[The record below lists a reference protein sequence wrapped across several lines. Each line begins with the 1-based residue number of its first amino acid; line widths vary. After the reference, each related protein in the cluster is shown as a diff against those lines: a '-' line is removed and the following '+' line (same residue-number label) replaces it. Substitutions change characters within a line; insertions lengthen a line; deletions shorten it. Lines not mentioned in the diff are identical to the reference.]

1 MKRLPS
7 THKKTPVSK
16 EAKVPDFYEMSKIS
30 PLPEVTLSKP
40 APTMYN
46 GSVHPSS
53 TILPSAAAVGGAAA
67 GSAETAEGENAD
79 SKDEKQDGASVL
91 LENLRLSNELLKR
104 QLRALENGMSLAGYP
119 RDAAEAQARMNHQLM
134 AIQRERYQQALQ
146 EQHEKDQQKKEDTW
160 KVGNDD
166 AKPAESNASK
176 GDVKEE
182 EGKEEEPDAKEGD
195 KKEGSKVSS
204 KVKDLIDRYSK
215 KK

>member
-16 EAKVPDFYEMSKIS
+16 DAKVPDFYEMSKIS

-53 TILPSAAAVGGAAA
+53 TILPPAAAVGGAAA

-134 AIQRERYQQALQ
+134 AIQREHYQQAL
-146 EQHEKDQQKKEDTW
+146 EKDQQKKEDTS
-160 KVGNDD
+160 KIGNDD

-176 GDVKEE
+176 GDAKEE